1 MIQSLR
7 SFGTSSYKLLFA
19 VVLFLFLV
27 SGCAS
32 RRVPELTA
40 PYKESLPGR
49 PEVSVRDAEIEKKIR
64 EEFKHWSGIQHK
76 MGGNDKSGVDC
87 SGLVKAFYKKLFN
100 IDLPRTAKTM
110 SREGVPVRREDL
122 RSGDLIFFRLSD
134 YSYHVGIYLKN
145 GEFLHS
151 TKIKGVTISSVG
163 QDYWRRSYW
172 TARRVLPG

>member
-1 MIQSLR
+1 MIH
-7 SFGTSSYKLLFA
+7 SFEASGNPSYKLLFA
-19 VVLFLFLV
+19 AVLFLFLV

-32 RRVPELTA
+32 HRVSDLPV
-40 PYKESLPGR
+40 PDKEILPGR
-49 PEVSVRDAEIEKKIR
+49 PEISVRDAEVEEKIR
-64 EEFKHWSGIQHK
+64 EEYKYWSGIQHK
-76 MGGNDKSGVDC
+76 LGGNDKSGVDC
-87 SGLVKAFYKKLFN
+87 SGLVKVFYKKLFN

-110 SREGVPVRREDL
+110 SREGVPVSRGDL
-122 RSGDLIFFRLSD
+122 RSGDLVFFRLSD